1 MGCLLCALSAFAQDP
16 QTGVPPFSSVQ
27 SLGLDAINRQN
38 LNVNFS
44 IPVASSPG
52 RGINF
57 SFPIVND
64 SLLWM
69 KKNNAWT
76 PVVDGSGNPTWG
88 WKTTLPAGA
97 IRYVRFTETC
107 DSPPPIQSSPHYHN
121 YSYTDPA
128 GTTHNFDVDFYQFAT
143 VCGFPTGPRTGYAND
158 DSGYYLDASSLSAPK
173 TTTPAGQVITGTNWT
188 DTNGNYVSATVV
200 NSSETDWKDSA
211 GHTPLKIITGS
222 ASIQYQ
228 YPDTSGVYQTATL
241 KLTATN
247 IKTNFACGVV
257 EYTGTANLPT
267 ELDLPNGQKY
277 FFTYE
282 PTPNQS
288 GYYTGRIKR
297 VTLPAAG
304 YFEHQYNGTNDSI
317 NCSDA
322 TATNL
327 SVVVSNGTNTS
338 TWQFVRAPNGSNWN
352 TTVTAPQ
359 LSYDSAAN
367 QYVYTFNSS
376 GQEITEK
383 FYQGSTGGTL
393 LRTVNT
399 TWVNGAPA
407 TQITVL
413 EDNSTQNEVET
424 VYDSFGNLQVM
435 FEHDWGTGT
444 PGNILRRTNI
454 TYLSTSPYIAANI
467 LNRPTLITTADGA
480 GMIKARTL
488 IAYDESGFINSPCIT
503 GAVQHNDSAYGCS
516 FTTRGNPTTST
527 TYTDPVTPG
536 GAIAKHQYYDSLG
549 NLVKADANCCQQVQW
564 NYSVTTN
571 YTFPDSVLRGVGT
584 GPQLTRSVSYNSYT
598 GFAAAFTDENAKT
611 TTYAYTDPGHLN
623 RITSITRP
631 DNSQITYSYDDVN
644 STIQVSSPIV
654 GSSVAVR
661 KSYFDGL
668 GRAVKQ
674 QLLDGSS
681 TSYSI
686 VETQYD
692 AWGRG
697 YKISN
702 PHNSTAQYWT
712 ETRTDA
718 IGRLAKTILPDN
730 SNSTAVY
737 TTTAAKTTD
746 PTGKQRQ
753 SVTDGLGRMTTVLEP
768 DPTSGNTLTLQ
779 TSYAYNVLDLL
790 TTAAQGSQTRTY
802 TYDALGRLISD
813 TTPEAG
819 TVCFGSMSGSTCN
832 TDGYDSFNNLLK
844 RTDARGVLTN
854 YSYDSLNRL
863 YQVSYNVG
871 LTGVP
876 ATPTVTR
883 TYGTN
888 SSQNNNGRL
897 ITMTDGV
904 GSENYTYDIL
914 GDVTQL
920 DKLISGTTYTTK
932 YQYNLAGELSQI
944 TYPSNRVVVPSY
956 DSIGR
961 PCAVGTSGSTCTT
974 GTVYA
979 NGFGYNPAGLVTGL
993 KYGNGIFASFGFSSD
1008 RLQLTCLDYSTTNRS
1023 GACAHDATT
1032 KFGLAY
1038 SYGVAGS
1045 NNGQIAG
1052 ITDSV
1057 DSGRSVAYTYDALYR
1072 LSTATT
1078 TGSTNYPA
1086 WGLSMIYDRYGN
1098 RKDQNQTAGNPPA
1111 NHVLIDAATNRIS
1124 GDCYDANGNLVA
1136 ESAPPCPSPTYTYDA
1151 ENRAVAYSSSAAY
1164 NYDGHGLRVKKC
1176 LPNCTTTSTVYIFTG
1191 SKVLAEYDNG
1201 AAVGSPSREYV
1212 YSGTTLLAKIDSSGT
1227 KYYHQDHLSN
1237 RLATDS
1243 SGNTSAQLGHFPFG
1257 ESWYNTTNDKLLFTT
1272 YERDSESGNDFAMA
1286 RYDVNR
1292 LGRFL
1297 STDPASGNIADPQS
1311 LNRYAYVLNDPCNLT
1326 DPLGLQPCKFNI
1338 TVINNGAL
1346 SDANVRIA
1354 ETQVAAF
1361 LKGAGVDVAF
1371 NQSTS
1376 DYTATLTLGDSPRGR
1391 GEFGYTPPT
1400 WGGLG
1405 GPGNSGT
1412 VYAYSTALEV
1422 VQQKGGLNST
1432 TGGDIAKAIGEVA
1445 THEFAHWA
1453 LDYTHPPDENRASN
1467 DIMQRNIQGDFTQQ
1481 NYKFS
1486 GPDAAK
1492 LQKRCNDRH
1501 GDNSTSTGG
1510 GGGAAGGGSGGLAC
1524 QTYSD
1529 PGGSGFSVRECSDG
1543 SWCTVWGLCGI
1554 GGGIGVGSGVGG
1566 GGGGGKGCDIM
1577 DVSCGGGPIGVPPKS
1592 RL

>member
-1 MGCLLCALSAFAQDP
+1 MRRLILLMGCLLCALSAFAQDP

-211 GHTPLKIITGS
+211 GHTPLKIIT
-222 ASIQYQ
+222 
-228 YPDTSGVYQTATL
+228 
-241 KLTATN
+241 
-247 IKTNFACGVV
+247 
-257 EYTGTANLPT
+257 
-267 ELDLPNGQKY
+267 
-277 FFTYE
+277 
-282 PTPNQS
+282 
-288 GYYTGRIKR
+288 
-297 VTLPAAG
+297 
-304 YFEHQYNGTNDSI
+304 
-317 NCSDA
+317 
-322 TATNL
+322 
-327 SVVVSNGTNTS
+327 
-338 TWQFVRAPNGSNWN
+338 
-352 TTVTAPQ
+352 VTAPQ

-480 GMIKARTL
+480 GTIKSRTL

-584 GPQLTRSVSYNSYT
+584 GPQLTRSVIYNSYT

-631 DNSQITYSYDDVN
+631 DNAQITYSYDDVN

-692 AWGRG
+692 A
-697 YKISN
+697 
-702 PHNSTAQYWT
+702 
-712 ETRTDA
+712 
-718 IGRLAKTILPDN
+718 
-730 SNSTAVY
+730 
-737 TTTAAKTTD
+737 
-746 PTGKQRQ
+746 
-753 SVTDGLGRMTTVLEP
+753 
-768 DPTSGNTLTLQ
+768 
-779 TSYAYNVLDLL
+779 
-790 TTAAQGSQTRTY
+790 
-802 TYDALGRLISD
+802 
-813 TTPEAG
+813 
-819 TVCFGSMSGSTCN
+819 
-832 TDGYDSFNNLLK
+832 
-844 RTDARGVLTN
+844 
-854 YSYDSLNRL
+854 
-863 YQVSYNVG
+863 
-871 LTGVP
+871 
-876 ATPTVTR
+876 
-883 TYGTN
+883 
-888 SSQNNNGRL
+888 
-897 ITMTDGV
+897 
-904 GSENYTYDIL
+904 
-914 GDVTQL
+914 
-920 DKLISGTTYTTK
+920 
-932 YQYNLAGELSQI
+932 
-944 TYPSNRVVVPSY
+944 
-956 DSIGR
+956 
-961 PCAVGTSGSTCTT
+961 
-974 GTVYA
+974 
-979 NGFGYNPAGLVTGL
+979 
-993 KYGNGIFASFGFSSD
+993 
-1008 RLQLTCLDYSTTNRS
+1008 
-1023 GACAHDATT
+1023 
-1032 KFGLAY
+1032 
-1038 SYGVAGS
+1038 
-1045 NNGQIAG
+1045 
-1052 ITDSV
+1052 
-1057 DSGRSVAYTYDALYR
+1057 
-1072 LSTATT
+1072 
-1078 TGSTNYPA
+1078 
-1086 WGLSMIYDRYGN
+1086 
-1098 RKDQNQTAGNPPA
+1098 
-1111 NHVLIDAATNRIS
+1111 
-1124 GDCYDANGNLVA
+1124 
-1136 ESAPPCPSPTYTYDA
+1136 
-1151 ENRAVAYSSSAAY
+1151 
-1164 NYDGHGLRVKKC
+1164 
-1176 LPNCTTTSTVYIFTG
+1176 
-1191 SKVLAEYDNG
+1191 
-1201 AAVGSPSREYV
+1201 
-1212 YSGTTLLAKIDSSGT
+1212 
-1227 KYYHQDHLSN
+1227 
-1237 RLATDS
+1237 
-1243 SGNTSAQLGHFPFG
+1243 
-1257 ESWYNTTNDKLLFTT
+1257 
-1272 YERDSESGNDFAMA
+1272 
-1286 RYDVNR
+1286 
-1292 LGRFL
+1292 
-1297 STDPASGNIADPQS
+1297 
-1311 LNRYAYVLNDPCNLT
+1311 
-1326 DPLGLQPCKFNI
+1326 
-1338 TVINNGAL
+1338 
-1346 SDANVRIA
+1346 
-1354 ETQVAAF
+1354 
-1361 LKGAGVDVAF
+1361 
-1371 NQSTS
+1371 
-1376 DYTATLTLGDSPRGR
+1376 
-1391 GEFGYTPPT
+1391 
-1400 WGGLG
+1400 
-1405 GPGNSGT
+1405 
-1412 VYAYSTALEV
+1412 
-1422 VQQKGGLNST
+1422 
-1432 TGGDIAKAIGEVA
+1432 
-1445 THEFAHWA
+1445 
-1453 LDYTHPPDENRASN
+1453 
-1467 DIMQRNIQGDFTQQ
+1467 
-1481 NYKFS
+1481 
-1486 GPDAAK
+1486 
-1492 LQKRCNDRH
+1492 
-1501 GDNSTSTGG
+1501 
-1510 GGGAAGGGSGGLAC
+1510 
-1524 QTYSD
+1524 
-1529 PGGSGFSVRECSDG
+1529 
-1543 SWCTVWGLCGI
+1543 
-1554 GGGIGVGSGVGG
+1554 
-1566 GGGGGKGCDIM
+1566 
-1577 DVSCGGGPIGVPPKS
+1577 
-1592 RL
+1592 